1 MNNFKDYVVKY
12 QNDKYDEF
20 RMKNPEYKNYSNEEI
35 EAMDPI
41 TLHDIIYL
49 KELYIMELRKI
60 IDALQTEINHDE
72 EMISSG
78 KLHYN
83 AVTELRQ
90 DVLYEQREVA
100 KYENMIKSSEAEL
113 EEMKEK
119 LGFGKKM

>member
-60 IDALQTEINHDE
+60 IEDLQAEINHDE
-72 EMISSG
+72 ESVSSG
-78 KLHYN
+78 KLHYS

-90 DVLYEQREVA
+90 DILYEQREVV
-100 KYENMIKSSEAEL
+100 KYEEMIKSSEAEL
-113 EEMKEK
+113 EAIKAE

>member
-20 RMKNPEYKNYSNEEI
+20 RMKNPEYKDYSNEEI

-49 KELYIMELRKI
+49 NELYIMELRKI
-60 IDALQTEINHDE
+60 IDALQAEINHDE